1 MYVMNSKYYRLSINK
16 EPKLKTRWSPNL
28 KTGDRRLTAV
38 VWREGTRAAN
48 ERGADRSADWRRSPT
63 LLTTRGLN
71 SRYHLQ
77 ILLSV
82 LLPRSLPSSFSLF
95 HSPLFIGNSFVPNK
109 RLFCSRSN
117 AASWCLY
124 TLLDF
129 LFCYCWLHTK
139 LNCLCVQFCMQSCCG
154 HKYCSL

>member
-28 KTGDRRLTAV
+28 KTGDRWLTAV

-95 HSPLFIGNSFVPNK
+95 HSPLFIGSSFVPNK
-109 RLFCSRSN
+109 RLFCSRLLISN
-117 AASWCLY
+117 AASWRLCLTSCSAIVGY
-124 TLLDF
+124 TLSSIVYVLSF
-129 LFCYCWLHTK
+129 ACNHVVFA
-139 LNCLCVQFCMQSCCG
+139 
-154 HKYCSL
+154 